1 MRTSLAA
8 ALLALAGTA
17 PAFAQPELPAYLDDR
32 SDPASLVKSYYNAI
46 NRREFARAW
55 SYYGD
60 LKPAADVDMFAKGF
74 DDTEQVAVVVGEA
87 GVEGAAGSTF
97 FSLPVAITAHRKDGT
112 EAVFGG
118 CYTLRLANPQVQ
130 AADFRPMHIERAR
143 MHASDGPMRESM
155 PTDCGGGGP
164 QRTDAVLDQAR
175 SMFAAA
181 HGERCD
187 AARPGGGGAGPGES
201 YTIGWSGRNAAEGEP
216 ERQAR
221 LFRFFCG
228 MGAYNETHVYYLWH
242 DVEGLRE
249 LQFATPELD
258 IRYEND
264 DSEGRVESVTII
276 GYTTDVELVNSFYD
290 EDTRTITSAAKWRGV
305 GDASSSGTWIF
316 RDGHFTLVRYDVDAS
331 YDGEI
336 DPETVLDFHTGP

>member
-1 MRTSLAA
+1 MRTILAA
-8 ALLALAGTA
+8 ATLVLAGGA
-17 PAFAQPELPAYLDDR
+17 AAFAQGEPPPYLDNR

-60 LKPAADVDMFAKGF
+60 LKPGADLDMFARGF
-74 DDTEQVAVVVGEA
+74 DDTESVTVVVGRP

-97 FSLPVAITAHRKDGT
+97 FSLPVAITARRKDGT

-130 AADFRPMHIERAR
+130 AADFRPMHIERALL
-143 MHASDGPMRESM
+143 HESPGPMPESM
-155 PTDCGGGGP
+155 PTNCGGGSAAQGDQVLEQARLMFVTGHAGQCSAIRP
-164 QRTDAVLDQAR
+164 DGTTDAPQD
-175 SMFAAA
+175 
-181 HGERCD
+181 
-187 AARPGGGGAGPGES
+187 
-201 YTIGWSGRNAAEGEP
+201 YTIAWQHHDAGEYEP
-216 ERQAR
+216 ERHAR
-221 LFRFFCG
+221 LIRFFCG
-228 MGAYNETHVYYLWH
+228 MGAYNESHVYYLWKEV
-242 DVEGLRE
+242 DGLGE

-258 IRYEND
+258 VRYEND
-264 DSEGRVESVTII
+264 DPEGAVESVAII
-276 GYTTDVELVNSFYD
+276 GYRADTELVNSFYD

-316 RDGHFTLVRYDVDAS
+316 RDGAFTLVKYDVDAS

-336 DPETVLDFHTGP
+336 NPETVLDFHTGP